1 MTTAIDL
8 AADVA
13 AGRVR
18 PEQAVDDALARISA
32 RDSDVGAFVR
42 VRADAARAEAAALSR
57 RTDLGS
63 LPLAGVPIAI
73 KDNVAVAG
81 EPMTIGS
88 RATVHDPQPADH
100 AIVSRLTAAGA
111 VVVGIT
117 AVPELCLFGAT
128 DSPDRITRNPWN
140 RNLTAGGSSG
150 GSAAAVASGQV
161 LLAHGNDGLGSIRIP
176 AADCGLFGIK
186 PGSGVVPPQG
196 GGNGWYG
203 MAENGPLAT
212 TVADAGLMLAV
223 MADDMSLATAA
234 TGSNASALRIVVADN
249 FPLAIGSTD
258 PHWAATLTAA
268 SQVAAEIGHHISA
281 ADLPYPTNPAPLMLR
296 WVGGAA
302 ADADDIAGQGGD
314 LRKLQKRSRRHT
326 ALGRVVNR
334 RGLVSEQQ
342 KSATVARVERYLD
355 TAGADVAMTPML
367 ARPPIDAARWSERGW
382 LANMYANIGY
392 APFAGLINL
401 LGWPA
406 MSVPFGVHP
415 ASKTPMA
422 VQVFGRPGSEATLLG
437 LAAQIEQ
444 ARPWPR
450 IAPGFDGL

>member
-13 AGRVR
+13 AGRVS
-18 PEQAVDDALARISA
+18 PEQSVDDALARISA

-42 VRADAARAEAAALSR
+42 VRADAARAEATALSR

-100 AIVSRLTAAGA
+100 TIVSRLTAAGA

-161 LLAHGNDGLGSIRIP
+161 PVAHGNDGLGSIRIP

-186 PGSGVVPPQG
+186 PGAGVVPPQV

-212 TVADAGLMLAV
+212 TVADAGLVLAV

-234 TGSNASALRIVVADN
+234 TGTDAAALHIVVAEN
-249 FPLAIGSTD
+249 FPLAIGATD

-268 SQVAAEIGHHISA
+268 SRVAAEIGHRVST
-281 ADLPYPTNPAPLMLR
+281 ADMPYPTNPAPLMLR

-314 LRKLQKRSRRHT
+314 LRQLQKRSRRHT
-326 ALGRVVNR
+326 ALGRIVNR
-334 RGLVSEQQ
+334 RGLVTEEQ
-342 KSATVARVERYLD
+342 KTATVARVERYLD
-355 TAGADVAMTPML
+355 ETGADVAMTPML
-367 ARPPIDAARWSERGW
+367 ARPPIDAARWSGRGW

-406 MSVPFGVHP
+406 MSVPFGIHP

-444 ARPWPR
+444 AHPWPR